1 MKAAGL
7 VIVLPLLS
15 VVVLSLFAMGGTGRW
30 TALAV
35 LACTVVGLAISWVR
49 KRNPGTE
56 NK

>member
-15 VVVLSLFAMGGTGRW
+15 VVVLSLFAMGGAGRW

-35 LACTVVGLAISWVR
+35 LACTVVGLAISWAR

>member
-15 VVVLSLFAMGGTGRW
+15 VVVLSLFAMGGAGRW
-30 TALAV
+30 TAVAV
-35 LACTVVGLAISWVR
+35 LAGSVIALVISWAR